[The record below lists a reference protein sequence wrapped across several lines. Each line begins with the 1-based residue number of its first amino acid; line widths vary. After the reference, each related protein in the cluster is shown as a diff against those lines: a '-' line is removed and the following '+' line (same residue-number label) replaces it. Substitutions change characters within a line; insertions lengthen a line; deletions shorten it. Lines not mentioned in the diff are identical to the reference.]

1 MIVVIPGMT
10 SNNEMTFPDMV
21 WYSGEPDNASGV
33 EYYAALLYK
42 DSEWG
47 LNDLTQVENLRF
59 ICEYE
64 L

>member
-1 MIVVIPGMT
+1 M
-10 SNNEMTFPDMV
+10 SEANEITLPNMA
-21 WYSGEPDNASGV
+21 WYTGQPDNANGV

-42 DSEWG
+42 DNEWG
-47 LNDLTQVENLRF
+47 LNDLMRTENLRF